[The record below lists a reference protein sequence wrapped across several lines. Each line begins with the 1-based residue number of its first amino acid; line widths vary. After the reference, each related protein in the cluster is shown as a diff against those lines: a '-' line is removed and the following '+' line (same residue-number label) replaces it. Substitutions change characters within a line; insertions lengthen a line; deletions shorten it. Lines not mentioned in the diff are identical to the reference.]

1 MYDCI
6 IVGGGPAAL
15 SAAVNLKARNK
26 DFIVFAGTEKELPL
40 EKSHWVNNYLGMPD
54 LSGAEMMR
62 RFREHALKDGTVI
75 RQEKIF
81 NILSMGDYYVVSNG
95 VDFFETKGIILAL
108 GQAKGSY
115 YEGELQF
122 LGSGVGYCATC
133 DGPLY
138 KNKTVILVSENK
150 EGEEEANFMAEI
162 CTKVY
167 YLKNYKGDAHLST
180 GIEILEGKPLRIE
193 GENGKAT
200 KLVTEKGTVDAD
212 GIFILRN
219 VIPVDRL
226 LEGLATE
233 GGHIV
238 VDRELRTS
246 LPGVYACGD
255 CTGKPY
261 QVAKAV
267 GEANVAALSVASYLD
282 RMKQEGH

>member
-26 DFIVFAGTEKELPL
+26 DFIVFAGNEKELPL

-54 LSGAEMMR
+54 VTGKEMMNGFRAHAIKEGAEI
-62 RFREHALKDGTVI
+62 KK
-75 RQEKIF
+75 EKVY

-95 VDFFETKGIILAL
+95 VDFFEAKTVIIAI
-108 GQAKGSY
+108 GQSRGSY
-115 YEGELQF
+115 YDGELQY

-138 KNKTVILVSENK
+138 KGKTVIIISENK
-150 EGEEEANFMAEI
+150 EGEEEANFMSEI
-162 CTKVY
+162 CKKVY
-167 YLKNYKGDAHLST
+167 YLKGYKGDSHLVENVEL
-180 GIEILEGKPLRIE
+180 IEGKPLKIE
-193 GENGKAT
+193 GENDKAE
-200 KLVTEKGTVDAD
+200 KLVTENGEIAAD
-212 GIFILRN
+212 GIFIIRN

-226 LEGLATE
+226 LEGLKTM
-233 GGHIV
+233 GGHIL
-238 VDRELRTS
+238 VDRNGATS
-246 LPGVYACGD
+246 LSGVYACGD

-267 GEANVAALSVASYLD
+267 GEGNIVALAVATYLA
-282 RMKQEGH
+282 G